1 VAGVYILKNNPG
13 ALCQSADVIRG
24 KNMKRENNK
33 GGKCEKKKV
42 RGERKKGERKHVKW
56 KLKG

>member
-1 VAGVYILKNNPG
+1 MKNNPG